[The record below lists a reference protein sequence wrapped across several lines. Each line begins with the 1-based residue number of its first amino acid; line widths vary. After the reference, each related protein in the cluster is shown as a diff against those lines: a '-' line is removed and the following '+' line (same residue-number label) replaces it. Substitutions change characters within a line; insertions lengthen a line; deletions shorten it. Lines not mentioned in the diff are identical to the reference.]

1 MGFDFL
7 ITTIVKQA
15 WIFKNLKTMVTNLKN
30 HWWGFGANFNTR
42 PTLVILFETF
52 GYGMLVVL
60 LLYVDTLLSQ
70 MGVR

>member
-1 MGFDFL
+1 MN
-7 ITTIVKQA
+7 QA
-15 WIFKNLKTMVTNLKN
+15 WIFKNLITTVTNLKN
-30 HWWGFGANFNTR
+30 HFDDWWGFGANFNTR

-70 MGVR
+70 MGVK